1 MERVDRA
8 RRRRPRPWRWIGTLA
23 LAAGA
28 SAWLAWPDAP
38 RPIEPASR
46 VMAFAP
52 PPPSRV
58 APLRE
63 TAVRRPPPRR
73 VAAPA
78 PRRTPAARD
87 AGEVEICGFG
97 AVRLPAD
104 DPYGLNRV
112 PETVRRSA
120 LDEVDRRMLASGDEQ
135 VQAAAL
141 MIGAQSHGGEAPSR
155 IDRLAQLADHSQDP
169 VVYAIAVEA
178 CRAWTPEQGGACQL
192 LSRAQWVHLD
202 PDNALPW
209 LELAAEAEQAQQPDA
224 EDAAMHRAASAR
236 RSDAHAG
243 VLPALVERALVDAHA
258 APLQRTLALSASWS
272 AQAAWAPPRSG
283 QAYLYCQA
291 EALGDANRRQT
302 CDALARTLTQRGM
315 SLADVSVGIAIGRNV
330 GWPAERLQA
339 LQDELDALGHA
350 GRFQSAVG
358 LDLSCAAVERTQGWM
373 RRLAGAGEVQA
384 AREVLAHSGR
394 SVAQWSA
401 RDRKDFALAKATA
414 DAAATASP

>member
-1 MERVDRA
+1 MQRVERALR
-8 RRRRPRPWRWIGTLA
+8 RRRRPWRWAGVIVSA
-23 LAAGA
+23 VGA
-28 SAWLAWPDAP
+28 SAWLAWPEAP
-38 RPIEPASR
+38 RPVEPAPR
-46 VMAFAP
+46 VVAVAAP
-52 PPPSRV
+52 PSA
-58 APLRE
+58 APLRG
-63 TAVRRPPPRR
+63 AIVRKAPRR
-73 VAAPA
+73 RAAAPA
-78 PRRTPAARD
+78 PRAAPIARD

-97 AVRLPAD
+97 EVRLPAD

-112 PETVRRSA
+112 PDSLRRTA
-120 LDEVDRRMLASGDEQ
+120 LDEVDERMLASGDEQ
-135 VQAAAL
+135 VRAAAL
-141 MIGAQSHGGEAPSR
+141 MIGAQARGGEARSR
-155 IDRLAQLADHSQDP
+155 IDRLARLAGGSQDP

-209 LELAAEAEQAQQPDA
+209 LELAAEAEQAQEPDA
-224 EDAAMHRAASAR
+224 EAAAMHRAASAR

-283 QAYLYCQA
+283 QAYLYCRA
-291 EALGDANRRQT
+291 EALADANRRET
-302 CDALARTLTQRGM
+302 CDALAHTLAQRGM

-339 LQDELDALGHA
+339 LQQELDALGQA
-350 GRFQSAVG
+350 GRFESAVG
-358 LDLSCAAVERTQGWM
+358 LDLSCEAVERTQDWM
-373 RRLAGAGEVQA
+373 RRLVAGGEVQA
-384 AREVLAHSGR
+384 ARELLARSGR
-394 SVAQWSA
+394 SVEQWSA
-401 RDRKDFALAKATA
+401 RYRKEFALAKAAA